1 MQERKS
7 NFKKVRRDDMEVM
20 GNPLAVKVVNGQIE
34 PALKLWKRKMKD
46 SGKLDEVK
54 DRREFIKPSAVKR
67 RKREEAIR
75 TQWHKT
81 QEDK

>member
-1 MQERKS
+1 MQEQKN

-20 GNPLAVKVVNGQIE
+20 GNAMAVKVVNGQIE
-34 PALKLWKRKMKD
+34 PALKLWKRKMKA

-54 DRREFIKPSAVKR
+54 DRQEFIKPSAVKR

-81 QEDK
+81 QKDE

>member
-1 MQERKS
+1 
-7 NFKKVRRDDMEVM
+7 
-20 GNPLAVKVVNGQIE
+20 
-34 PALKLWKRKMKD
+34 MKD

-75 TQWHKT
+75 TQWHKA

>member
-1 MQERKS
+1 MEERKN
-7 NFKKVRRDDMEVM
+7 NFKKARREDMEVM
-20 GNPLAVKVVNGQIE
+20 GNSMAVKVVNGQIE

-75 TQWHKT
+75 TQWHRT

>member
-7 NFKKVRRDDMEVM
+7 NFKKVRREDMEVM
-20 GNPLAVKVVNGQIE
+20 GNAMAVKVVNGQIE

-75 TQWHKT
+75 TQWYKA

>member
-7 NFKKVRRDDMEVM
+7 NFKKVRREDMEVM
-20 GNPLAVKVVNGQIE
+20 GNAMAVKVVNGQIE

-67 RKREEAIR
+67 RKRAEAIR
-75 TQWHKT
+75 TQWHKA